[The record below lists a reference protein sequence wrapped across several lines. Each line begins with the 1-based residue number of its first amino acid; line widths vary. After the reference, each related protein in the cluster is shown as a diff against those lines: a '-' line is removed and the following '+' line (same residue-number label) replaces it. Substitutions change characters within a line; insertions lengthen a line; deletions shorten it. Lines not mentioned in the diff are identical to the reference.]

1 MRSTIELIRLSLK
14 DYKQEAATLI
24 GYSTWILLPFAAFVL
39 LSLLP
44 MSPVVQLLAFFL
56 MVAELFFVIW
66 VTITIALH
74 AHAHIHGH
82 PKNTDALSAK
92 ARALMAPMLTVIL
105 LQLLI
110 LIGGLLLLVVPM
122 FIFAIWFGMS
132 QFMVIFEGK
141 RGLDALS
148 ASHELVRGRFW
159 SSVAF
164 IVGGP
169 LIIMIIYSV
178 ILSLIISLISATQ
191 GVDTVE
197 LLLGE
202 LPLWVNV
209 LEAVGEVFLLPLLMV
224 YFTYVY
230 LELKNARATTLD
242 KERNIA

>member
-44 MSPVVQLLAFFL
+44 LSPIVQLLAFLL

-66 VTITIALH
+66 VSITIALH
-74 AHAHIHGH
+74 AFAHIHGH
-82 PKNTDALSAK
+82 PKNTDTLSAK
-92 ARALMAPMLTVIL
+92 ARSLMAPILSVIL
-105 LQLLI
+105 LQLLV
-110 LIGGLLLLVVPM
+110 LIGGFFLLVIPM
-122 FIFAIWFGMS
+122 FIFVIWFGMS
-132 QFMVIFEGK
+132 QFMVIFEEK
-141 RGLDALS
+141 RGLDALN
-148 ASHELVRGRFW
+148 ASHTLVKGRFW
-159 SSVAF
+159 PAAAL

-169 LIIMIIYSV
+169 LIILLIYSL
-178 ILSLIISLISATQ
+178 ILSVIITIISVAQ

-202 LPLWVNV
+202 LPLWINV
-209 LEAVGEVFLLPLLMV
+209 LETVGEVLLLPLLMV

-230 LELKNARATTLD
+230 LELKNTHATIDITS
-242 KERNIA
+242 

>member
-1 MRSTIELIRLSLK
+1 MRSTIELVRLSLK

-44 MSPVVQLLAFFL
+44 LSPIVQLLAFVL

-66 VTITIALH
+66 VMITIALH
-74 AHAHIHGH
+74 AFAHIHGH
-82 PKNTDALSAK
+82 PKNTDELSAK
-92 ARALMAPMLTVIL
+92 ARALMAPMLSVVL

-110 LIGGLLLLVVPM
+110 LIGGFFLLVIPM

-132 QFMVIFEGK
+132 QFMVVFEGK

-148 ASHELVRGRFW
+148 ASHTLVKGRFW
-159 SSVAF
+159 ASATL

-169 LIIMIIYSV
+169 LIIMLIYSI
-178 ILSLIISLISATQ
+178 ILSLIVTIISALQ
-191 GVDTVE
+191 RVDTVE

-202 LPLWVNV
+202 LPLWVNI
-209 LEAVGEVFLLPLLMV
+209 LEAIGEVLLLPLLMV

-230 LELKNARATTLD
+230 LELKNTHTISLD
-242 KERNIA
+242 KGCNIA